1 VTIVTQ
7 ERATESAGTESTSLA
22 TPGPILLLGAPGA
35 GKGTQAKQLM
45 ALWNVPQISTGDIL
59 RGNVARQ
66 TRLGIT
72 AKALMDRGELVPD
85 DLVNS
90 MVAARLAE
98 EDTARGYIFDGYP
111 RTLAQARWL
120 DSHLAEGNCDGL
132 PLIAVNIRI
141 GYTSLLR
148 RITGRRACPV
158 CHRIYNIYLQ
168 PPVHEGVCDVEGAT
182 LTQRAD
188 DREEVV
194 AERMKAYEGLT
205 APVIDH
211 YRAQGRF
218 AEVDGEQHVDKVFEE
233 LVKELRQLRATS
245 TEQLRGVR

>member
-1 VTIVTQ
+1 MGSAVSEPETAVVEMQ
-7 ERATESAGTESTSLA
+7 ETSLS

-35 GKGTQAKQLM
+35 GKGTQARQLM

-66 TRLGIT
+66 TELGKA

-98 EDTARGYIFDGYP
+98 PDTERGYIFDGYP

-120 DSHLAEGNCDGL
+120 DGHLAGSAPSAL
-132 PLIAVNIRI
+132 PLIAVTIRI

-148 RITGRRACPV
+148 RITGRRVCPV
-158 CHRIYNIYLQ
+158 CQRIYNIYLQ
-168 PPVHEGVCDVEGAT
+168 PPAHEGICDVEGAA
-182 LTQRAD
+182 LVQRAD
-188 DREEVV
+188 DKEEVV
-194 AERMKAYEGLT
+194 AERMKAYESLT

-211 YRAQGRF
+211 YRVQGRY
-218 AEVDGEQHVDKVFEE
+218 AEVDGEQHVDKVFAD
-233 LVKELRQLRATS
+233 LVKELLR
-245 TEQLRGVR
+245 LRGVR